1 MNLVKNVFNKNQ
13 TILMKLTPTFIPMT
27 YQYVSLGKCWGKY
40 NRSGFYI
47 NLNVRSN
54 KREREEI
61 MSINGTL
68 IKTIKIPK
76 EQRKKTT
83 LASNLYYDVLEIY
96 DNKVIGY
103 LDGKQ
108 NMVWYFKEYASIDIV
123 KANMNSQFA
132 QIIFLTGIN
141 SKNRTVGIDLFASQ
155 NQNAMKDTNRILF
168 CSGMF
173 SFGRTNDFATSV
185 GSEIRSAFEEYKNKD
200 TVESATSNILSS
212 ADEIRKFKEL
222 LDEGIITEDEF
233 NAKKKQLLST

>member
-40 NRSGFYI
+40 NRSGVYI

-141 SKNRTVGIDLFASQ
+141 SKIERWVLICLLH
-155 NQNAMKDTNRILF
+155 RIK
-168 CSGMF
+168 
-173 SFGRTNDFATSV
+173 T
-185 GSEIRSAFEEYKNKD
+185 
-200 TVESATSNILSS
+200 
-212 ADEIRKFKEL
+212 
-222 LDEGIITEDEF
+222 
-233 NAKKKQLLST
+233 Q